1 MINNK
6 EQQTAKQKQEHT
18 NNNKNKKL
26 SLKKYTNI
34 LKTSKQT
41 KQIVVFF

>member
-6 EQQTAKQKQEHT
+6 KQQTAKQQEHT
-18 NNNKNKKL
+18 TTTKNKKI

-41 KQIVVFF
+41 NQIVVFF

>member
-6 EQQTAKQKQEHT
+6 EQQTAKQQEHT
-18 NNNKNKKL
+18 NNNKNKKI